1 MSQLRSCFKS
11 AIILAARNLY
21 VGGCQQYGYFLLGKT
36 PIGLIWIEVQKHFRT
51 NPKSLPR
58 DLLMYLVPGKI
69 KNFAVFFRAMRWPI
83 SIFALVR
90 LKPYPS
96 AFISPKDIFGTKTSI
111 GVERFEV
118 HFRAIFSHLLWEPVK
133 KLI

>member
-1 MSQLRSCFKS
+1 
-11 AIILAARNLY
+11 
-21 VGGCQQYGYFLLGKT
+21 
-36 PIGLIWIEVQKHFRT
+36 
-51 NPKSLPR
+51 
-58 DLLMYLVPGKI
+58 MYLVPGKI

-96 AFISPKDIFGTKTSI
+96 AFISPNDIFGTKTPI

-118 HFRAIFSHLLWEPVK
+118 NFHAIPCKVDQ
-133 KLI
+133 KLG